1 MSKEWGDMY
10 AETVLL
16 IILLL
21 AFAEVLK
28 YIKGYGIFC

>member
-1 MSKEWGDMY
+1 MPKEWGDMY

-16 IILLL
+16 IILLVV
-21 AFAEVLK
+21 FAEVLK